1 MAARGSI
8 FLPILI
14 LMQVQR
20 TIWKRKGSPDEK
32 ISPPSMEKPLFGKQR
47 GKG

>member
-1 MAARGSI
+1 
-8 FLPILI
+8 
-14 LMQVQR
+14 MQVQR

-32 ISPPSMEKPLFGKQR
+32 ISPPSMEKPHSLFGKQR